1 LFSPKQNTKHHALH
15 KTKHLLYII
24 TTMQFNNTYHL
35 VYRETMEIMNVQ
47 DNNYAKLGVSANP
60 VYSSLRKFE
69 RVRS

>member
-1 LFSPKQNTKHHALH
+1 ML
-15 KTKHLLYII
+15 
-24 TTMQFNNTYHL
+24 FNNTYHL